1 MSKVITSN
9 EPTKY
14 LEEEVLV
21 LNRETGKMDR
31 KLIRK
36 PFNASSKVGIVKET
50 DEEGNIVV
58 SRKVV
63 DNK

>member
-1 MSKVITSN
+1 MSKIITSN

-21 LNRETGKMDR
+21 LNESGKMDR
-31 KLIRK
+31 KFIRK
-36 PFNASSKVGIVKET
+36 PYNASAKVGIVKET
-50 DEEGNIVV
+50 DEEGNIIV

>member
-1 MSKVITSN
+1 MSKIISQN

-14 LEEEVLV
+14 IEEEVLI
-21 LNRETGKMDR
+21 LNREGDKLDR
-31 KLIRK
+31 KLVRR
-36 PFNASSKVGIVKET
+36 PFNPGAKVGIVKET